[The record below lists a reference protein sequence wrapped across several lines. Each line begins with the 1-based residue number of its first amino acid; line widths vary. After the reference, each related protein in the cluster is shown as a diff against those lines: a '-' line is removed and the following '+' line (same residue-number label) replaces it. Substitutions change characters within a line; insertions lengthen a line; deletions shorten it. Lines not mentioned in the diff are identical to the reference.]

1 MLTLDPITRR
11 RFSRFRS
18 MKRGWYSLLILG
30 VIAVA
35 ALLGP
40 ALVGNRPLILSHQ
53 GTTHFPFLSDP
64 IPAAAL
70 GLEGES
76 EPNWRVLR
84 ATWKSSDAESWMI
97 LPLVPFDP
105 REVCEVNL
113 PVSRDAEGRFTT
125 QGQPLAE
132 GRIFNLKPDGTRSRS
147 WSVVDGRLHG
157 DARQRIGTQEVRA
170 KFLEGVLIS
179 QHPAAAALPA
189 SAWEP
194 SGLLMSYVPAPA
206 APGLDGHLLGTDESG
221 HDVLARLLGGFRTLL
236 GAAAIYLPVMY
247 AIGLLLGA
255 AMGYFGGW
263 FDLVAQRAIEIW
275 SNIPFL
281 YAVILLATLLEPSLI
296 VLMIILVA
304 FSWIGLAQQMRAAA
318 YSAASKDYVAAS
330 RTLGAGHFRIIVRH
344 ILPNTVTVAITLLP
358 FSFATLITSL
368 SALDYLG
375 FGLPPTEPSWGD
387 LLRQGKE
394 NWTAWWIGLPTVAC
408 MVGILVLVNFVGEA
422 IREAFD
428 ARKID
433 TP

>member
-1 MLTLDPITRR
+1 MIALDPITRR
-11 RFSRFRS
+11 RLDRFRS
-18 MKRGWYSLLILG
+18 MRRGWWSLLALAG
-30 VIAVA
+30 LALA

-40 ALVGNRPLILSHQ
+40 ALVGNRPLILSH
-53 GTTHFPFLSDP
+53 GGETRFPFLTDP
-64 IPAAAL
+64 IPASAL

-84 ATWKSSDAESWMI
+84 ATWRAEGAASWML

-113 PVSRDAEGRFTT
+113 PVTRDAEGRFAAHGAT
-125 QGQPLAE
+125 LAE
-132 GRIFNLKPDGTRSRS
+132 GRVFNLRADGSRART
-147 WSVVDGRLHG
+147 WTVVDGRLHG
-157 DARQRIGTQEVRA
+157 DARQRAGDREVRA
-170 KFLEGVLIS
+170 KFLEGRLVE
-179 QHPAAAALPA
+179 QHPPEAALPA

-194 SGLLMSYVPAPA
+194 SGLLLTYVPAPA
-206 APGLDGHLLGTDESG
+206 PPGLDGHLLGTDESG
-221 HDVLARLLGGFRTLL
+221 HDVLARLLGGFRILL
-236 GAAAIYLPVMY
+236 GAAAVYLPVMY

-281 YAVILLATLLEPSLI
+281 YAVILLATLLEPSLV

-330 RTLGAGHFRIIVRH
+330 RTLGAGHLRVIVRH
-344 ILPNTVTVAITLLP
+344 ILPNTVTVAVTLLP
-358 FSFATLITSL
+358 FSFAGLITSL

-394 NWTAWWIGLPTVAC
+394 NWTAWWIGMPTVAC
-408 MVGILVLVNFVGEA
+408 MVGVLVLVNFVGEA
-422 IREAFD
+422 VREAFD
-428 ARKID
+428 ARKTD
-433 TP
+433 AP